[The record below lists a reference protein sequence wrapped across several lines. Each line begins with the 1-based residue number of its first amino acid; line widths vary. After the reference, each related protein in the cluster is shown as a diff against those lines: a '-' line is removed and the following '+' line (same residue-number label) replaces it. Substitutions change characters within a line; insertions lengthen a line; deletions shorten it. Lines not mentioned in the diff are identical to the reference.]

1 VAHINLRDGAT
12 LEFQIGADIAG
23 ADVVDVRKV
32 KHFRVFCADDVG
44 GGSPPLTVYEAITPE
59 NELPSDLTAIA
70 DADWKPSNTFGT
82 AGEWA
87 TFVEDEYNAAPAL
100 ACSARLLKF
109 VAASAA
115 TGVIS
120 AK

>member
-1 VAHINLRDGAT
+1 MTNPL
-12 LEFQIGADIAG
+12 L
-23 ADVVDVRKV
+23 
-32 KHFRVFCADDVG
+32 
-44 GGSPPLTVYEAITPE
+44 SPWTAPFG
-59 NELPSDLTAIA
+59 LPPFAAIA